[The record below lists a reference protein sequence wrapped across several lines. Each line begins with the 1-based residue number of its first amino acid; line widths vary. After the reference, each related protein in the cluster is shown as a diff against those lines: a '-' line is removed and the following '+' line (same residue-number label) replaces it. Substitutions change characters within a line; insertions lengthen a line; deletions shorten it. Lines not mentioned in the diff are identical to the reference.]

1 MIHSSKFVGS
11 VSGRNRHIRL
21 KKFNQINK
29 SITSF
34 EIHIKK
40 HYKAI
45 ISTDESH
52 ASLKTIKLRER
63 PFENHGGGRGVG
75 GWGVGGGGHG
85 FFSGSNNSFH
95 ALLETI
101 NFFHTRSDKVFFSLL
116 TMI

>member
-11 VSGRNRHIRL
+11 VCGRNRHIRL
-21 KKFNQINK
+21 KKINQINK

-34 EIHIKK
+34 EIHIEK

-52 ASLKTIKLRER
+52 ASLKKIKLRER
-63 PFENHGGGRGVG
+63 PFENHGVE
-75 GWGVGGGGHG
+75 GGGEAMD
-85 FFSGSNNSFH
+85 FVSGSNNSFR

-101 NFFHTRSDKVFFSLL
+101 NFFPCAKRQSIFFIINHDLNGQ
-116 TMI
+116 